1 MKKNIVLFTIC
12 FGLFSFLA
20 WGNTFGFQTNQT
32 REETTMN
39 QKCFYVTAGGQTFQ
53 AEFAGNSSAEAFK
66 ALLAKGNLT
75 ITMSDYGN
83 FEKVGNLGTTL
94 PRNDTRITTSPG
106 DIILYQRSSI
116 TIYYDTNTWSFTRL
130 GKINGVT
137 REELLSALGKD
148 SVQVTF
154 SLERP

>member
-1 MKKNIVLFTIC
+1 MKKNLVLFIIC

-20 WGNTFGFQTNQT
+20 WGNTAGFQTNQSG
-32 REETTMN
+32 EETTMN
-39 QKCFYVTAGGQTFQ
+39 QKCFYITAGNTTFQ
-53 AEFAGNSSAEAFK
+53 AEFAGNSSSEAFK
-66 ALLAKGNLT
+66 ALLAKGDLT

-106 DIILYQRSSI
+106 DIILYQGNSI

-137 REELLSALGKD
+137 REQLLAALGKG
-148 SVQVTF
+148 SARVTF
-154 SLERP
+154 SLEKP

>member
-1 MKKNIVLFTIC
+1 MKKNHVLFTIC

-20 WGNTFGFQTNQT
+20 CGDTAGFQTNQT
-32 REETTMN
+32 GEETTMN
-39 QKCFYVTAGGQTFQ
+39 QKYFYVTAGGQTFQ
-53 AEFAGNSSAEAFK
+53 AEFAGNPSVEAFK

-83 FEKVGNLGTTL
+83 FEKVGNLSTTL

-106 DIILYQRSSI
+106 DIILYQGNSI
-116 TIYYDTNTWSFTRL
+116 TIYYDTNTWSFKKKK
-130 GKINGVT
+130 KINGVT
-137 REELLSALGKD
+137 REQLLSALGKD
-148 SVQVTF
+148 PVQVTF

>member
-1 MKKNIVLFTIC
+1 MKKNLVLFIIC

-20 WGNTFGFQTNQT
+20 CGNTAGFQTNQT

-39 QKCFYVTAGGQTFQ
+39 QKYFYVTAGGQTFQ
-53 AEFAGNSSAEAFK
+53 ADFAGNPSAEAFK

-106 DIILYQRSSI
+106 DIILYQGSSI